1 MSPDFWVEVRG
12 DYHGTMSHASIRK
25 KLLSWM
31 DFWYSNNYV
40 FRWKILA
47 FGVGYVL
54 VYPEFFTLYLFNS
67 VKNPQISVDMISL
80 YWTLYSWCYKDSRYF
95 PSNLAVNPLA
105 LVFLL
110 RPWPLY
116 SFQIVLEFWLWIA
129 TPLNL
134 PALCQKSYLELYVI
148 PD

>member
-12 DYHGTMSHASIRK
+12 DCHGTMSHASIRK

-40 FRWKILA
+40 FRWNILA

-67 VKNPQISVDMISL
+67 FKNPQILSVDMISL
-80 YWTLYSWCYKDSRYF
+80 CWTLYSWCYKHKSDIF
-95 PSNLAVNPLA
+95 PLIW
-105 LVFLL
+105 LL
-110 RPWPLY
+110 TLLPW
-116 SFQIVLEFWLWIA
+116 SFSSGHD
-129 TPLNL
+129 
-134 PALCQKSYLELYVI
+134 LCILSKLSWNFDYGLLFH
-148 PD
+148 